1 MSSVLKGI
9 LDAWLLLETTS
20 TLRPHGQVTQLRVLP
35 QSKHFHTGFSRWQ
48 MSRGSMQPRNLT
60 AHLHVLSDSSI

>member
-9 LDAWLLLETTS
+9 IDACLKLETTP
-20 TLRPHGQVTQLRVLP
+20 TLRAHGQVTQLRVLP